1 MLVRVLQFVIGL
13 ALAGGGGWLG
23 WTHRDSFGSLIP
35 PGADGLP
42 LYLLA
47 AIFGV
52 TTGLV
57 FLVSAVHPRP
67 NQRRAR
73 ADKAARED
81 AALEK
86 AEAYYSERARAA
98 DRDWR
103 AADITPLPEPAPA
116 PVIEPSPKPAPQP
129 EPVIAAP
136 PLQPVAAA
144 PAPKPEAPAVFP
156 AEATLSPIPRA
167 QQSPPAPPKPVPA
180 VAPVSPAAGQSHP
193 KIRAALASGNLA
205 EAGKLL
211 DAARDTAKGM
221 DLAELTALAGDHA
234 QASGEASHARWLWK
248 VALKR
253 FAELDAL
260 GTPTAVAVASSLKP
274 AG

>member
-23 WTHRDSFGSLIP
+23 WTHRASFGGLMP
-35 PGADGLP
+35 PGQAGLP

-52 TTGLV
+52 TAGIV

-73 ADKAARED
+73 AEKTARED

-86 AEAYYSERARAA
+86 AEAYYSERNRAA

-103 AADITPLPEPAPA
+103 SADITPLPEPAPA
-116 PVIEPSPKPAPQP
+116 PIVEPLPKPVPPPQP
-129 EPVIAAP
+129 EPV
-136 PLQPVAAA
+136 AAA
-144 PAPKPEAPAVFP
+144 PVLQPAPPPKPEAPPVFP
-156 AEATLSPIPRA
+156 AGATLAPIPRA
-167 QQSPPAPPKPVPA
+167 PQPPPVAPKAAPPS
-180 VAPVSPAAGQSHP
+180 APVSTVAGLSHP
-193 KIRAALASGNLA
+193 AIRAALASGNLA

-234 QASGEASHARWLWK
+234 QASGETSHARWLWK